1 MGELKVIG
9 RSPTVVAG
17 DVVEGEIT
25 FTWNKGNVEEIERA
39 EKVFKEYKEK
49 GWLAIAEFAGRKTQI
64 FNFNPD
70 LEKISLIPLE
80 LGG

>member
-9 RSPTVVAG
+9 KSPTVVAG
-17 DVVEGEIT
+17 ELVEGEIT
-25 FTWNKGNVEEIERA
+25 FTWTKGNTEEIERA
-39 EKVFKEYKEK
+39 EKVFKEYREK
-49 GWLAIAEFAGRKTQI
+49 GWLAVAEITGRKTQI

-70 LEKISLIPLE
+70 LENITLIPLE

>member
-17 DVVEGEIT
+17 EIVEGEIT
-25 FTWNKGNVEEIERA
+25 FTWNKGNADEIERA
-39 EKVFKEYKEK
+39 ERAFKEYRER
-49 GWLAIAEFAGRKTQI
+49 GWLAVAEIAGRKTQI
-64 FNFNPD
+64 FNFNPN
-70 LEKISLIPLE
+70 LEKITLIPLE